1 MKIYTSIL
9 KVQEHHLDYNNHV
22 NNIEFLR
29 WAQRISGEHWSNV
42 ATEQMQ
48 QDYQWVVSRNE
59 IDYFKQVFLG
69 DELELTTW
77 IESSE
82 KATSIRIIE
91 IQNLT
96 RNELAAKAK
105 IFWYALDPNSGRPK
119 RIAEDVKERFG

>member
-1 MKIYTSIL
+1 MKYYTSTL

-29 WAQRISGEHWSNV
+29 WAQRISGEHWSKV

-48 QDYQWVVSRNE
+48 LDYQWVVSRNE
-59 IDYFKQVFLG
+59 IDYYKQVFLG
-69 DELELTTW
+69 DELKLTTW

-96 RNELAAKAK
+96 RHELAAQAK
-105 IFWYALDPNSGRPK
+105 IFWYALDPLTGRPK
-119 RIAEDVKERFG
+119 RIQEDVKKRFE